1 MQLSMKFTRSVPV
14 IRGWLIVGYLVYMG
28 VYGFGQVGIKA
39 VGTFAKNRIAEITSQ
54 ERLFSSRFG
63 LGADYW
69 FRLKKYRLEFLP
81 SIHLQYG
88 RERFNITDQVVGD
101 LSWSSL
107 DFAPAIQFYPL
118 DFFSDCQCPTFS
130 KQGKFLK
137 KGLFLSLAPGIG
149 YHVLNSKNLNE
160 SSGDWL
166 LFGRAGLGLDIG
178 LSDLLTLSPAVHY
191 QLSQNMNWSRY
202 FLSSNSA
209 SLDINSGLF
218 LSLRLGLRMDK
229 NRY

>member
-1 MQLSMKFTRSVPV
+1 MQFWIKFPNYRHA
-14 IRGWLIVGYLVYMG
+14 IRGVLVFWSF
-28 VYGFGQVGIKA
+28 VFLFPSGFGQVGFKA

-81 SIHLQYG
+81 SVHAQYA
-88 RERFNITDQVVGD
+88 REKFNISDQVVGD
-101 LSWSSL
+101 LSWSSI

-137 KGLFLSLAPGIG
+137 KGFFISLAPGIG
-149 YHVLNSKNLNE
+149 YHVLTSKNLNE

-166 LFGRAGLGLDIG
+166 LFGRAGIGLDIG

-202 FLSSNSA
+202 FLSTNSA

-218 LSLRLGLRMDK
+218 LSLRLGLRLDK

>member
-1 MQLSMKFTRSVPV
+1 MQLSIKFPRYRPV
-14 IRGWLIVGYLVYMG
+14 IRGWLVFWSFVCLFPYGY
-28 VYGFGQVGIKA
+28 GQVGIKA

-54 ERLFSSRFG
+54 ERLFTSRFG

-81 SIHLQYG
+81 SVHVQYA
-88 RERFNITDQVVGD
+88 REKFNISDQVVGD
-101 LSWSSL
+101 LRWSSI

-118 DFFSDCQCPTFS
+118 DFFNDCQCPTFS

-137 KGLFLSLAPGIG
+137 KGLFISLAPGIG
-149 YHVLNSKNLNE
+149 YHVLNSKNINE

-166 LFGRAGLGLDIG
+166 LFGRAGVGLDIG

-191 QLSQNMNWSRY
+191 QLSQPMNWSQY
-202 FLSSNSA
+202 FQSPTST
-209 SLDINSGLF
+209 SLNINSGLF
-218 LSLRLGLRMDK
+218 LSLRLGLRLDK

>member
-1 MQLSMKFTRSVPV
+1 MWLV
-14 IRGWLIVGYLVYMG
+14 IWSLAGLYPN
-28 VYGFGQVGIKA
+28 GFGQVGIKA
-39 VGTFAKNRIAEITSQ
+39 VGTFAKNRIAEISSQ

-81 SIHLQYG
+81 SVHIQYA
-88 RERFNITDQVVGD
+88 REKFNISDQVIGD
-101 LSWSSL
+101 LSWTSM

-137 KGLFLSLAPGIG
+137 KGLFISLAPGIG

-166 LFGRAGLGLDIG
+166 FFGRAGIGLDIG
-178 LSDLLTLSPAVHY
+178 LSDLITLSPAGHY

-202 FLSSNSA
+202 FLSTHSA

-218 LSLRLGLRMDK
+218 LSLRLGLRLDK

>member
-1 MQLSMKFTRSVPV
+1 MNFTRSVSV
-14 IRGWLIVGYLVYMG
+14 IRGWLIAVCLVGMG
-28 VYGFGQVGIKA
+28 VHGVSQVGIKA
-39 VGTFAKNRIAEITSQ
+39 VGTFAKNRIAESTSQ

-107 DFAPAIQFYPL
+107 DFTPAIQFYPL